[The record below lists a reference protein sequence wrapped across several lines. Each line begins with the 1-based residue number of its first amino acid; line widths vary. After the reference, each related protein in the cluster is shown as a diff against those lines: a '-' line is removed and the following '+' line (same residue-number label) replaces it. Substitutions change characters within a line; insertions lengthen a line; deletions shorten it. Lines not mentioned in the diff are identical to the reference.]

1 MKNIKY
7 FVLPLIILNLF
18 GCNDNTISSST
29 QDIVNQEGITP
40 YHQEVSESGKAILLN
55 RKEVPQIILSSL
67 LRTDLF
73 INADFKNASEME
85 DYFAIAKETNMNTI
99 ELSIMWSQIEKSYD
113 NYDYTDLKCY
123 LDFAKKY
130 DLKIN
135 LEWYG
140 SFVDGETH
148 MSNVPNYINDSS
160 TYPIIKDMFD
170 FANFGRCKILDWSNE
185 NLLNREQKA
194 IYNMMNYI
202 YSWNLENDNYDPIIM
217 VQIGQGVDRFQRW
230 RVDAYD
236 IQDMTSER
244 AWNLAKKYL
253 NEVGKGVKYS
263 KYKAITRSEFCE
275 QNAVV
280 NYVRDIKDLE
290 YIDVVS
296 PTYLHEIASTKNGIK
311 SFNDEYSEMFLMNSE
326 NWASDI
332 NHKQTLA
339 TFAMGASGYVSY
351 QLSCP
356 LYFPESPNGA
366 LYKRYN
372 ESGTTLEEKFVENN
386 TRATDTKNINKALL
400 DAYIGVANAPRNRF
414 ASFGLNNLLNSKE
427 ESEQKIYLNNGLMF
441 KYSNPNDALGFAIS
455 DGNYVYAFS
464 SKDALLEI
472 GNCTITM
479 AQSGS
484 FNKSGEWDI
493 SSSVT
498 LENNS
503 ILNLNAGKVYRIR
516 IASINDLPS
525 ATSLKDLGYLTPLDS
540 IRG

>member
-73 INADFKNASEME
+73 INADFKNASKME

-202 YSWNLENDNYDPIIM
+202 YSWNLENDNYDPVIM

-441 KYSNPNDALGFAIS
+441 KYSNPNNALGFAIS
-455 DGNYVYAFS
+455 DGNYVYAYS

>member
-73 INADFKNASEME
+73 INADFKNATEME

-202 YSWNLENDNYDPIIM
+202 YSWNLENDNYDPVIM

-503 ILNLNAGKVYRIR
+503 ILNLNAEKVYRIR

>member
-73 INADFKNASEME
+73 INADFKNASKME

-202 YSWNLENDNYDPIIM
+202 YSWNLENDNYDPVIM

-455 DGNYVYAFS
+455 DGNYVYAYS

>member
-7 FVLPLIILNLF
+7 LVLPLIILNLF

-202 YSWNLENDNYDPIIM
+202 YSWNLENDNYDPVIM

-339 TFAMGASGYVSY
+339 TFAIGASGYVSY

-455 DGNYVYAFS
+455 DGNYVYAYS

>member
-18 GCNDNTISSST
+18 GCNDNIISSST

-202 YSWNLENDNYDPIIM
+202 YSWNLENDNYDPVIM

-455 DGNYVYAFS
+455 DGNYVYAYS

>member
-18 GCNDNTISSST
+18 GCNDNIISSST

-202 YSWNLENDNYDPIIM
+202 YSWNLENDNYDPVIM

-372 ESGTTLEEKFVENN
+372 EFGTTLEEKFVENN

-455 DGNYVYAFS
+455 DGNYVYAYS

>member
-1 MKNIKY
+1 
-7 FVLPLIILNLF
+7 
-18 GCNDNTISSST
+18 
-29 QDIVNQEGITP
+29 
-40 YHQEVSESGKAILLN
+40 
-55 RKEVPQIILSSL
+55 
-67 LRTDLF
+67 
-73 INADFKNASEME
+73 
-85 DYFAIAKETNMNTI
+85 
-99 ELSIMWSQIEKSYD
+99 
-113 NYDYTDLKCY
+113 
-123 LDFAKKY
+123 
-130 DLKIN
+130 
-135 LEWYG
+135 
-140 SFVDGETH
+140 

-202 YSWNLENDNYDPIIM
+202 YSWNLENDNYDPVIM

>member
-29 QDIVNQEGITP
+29 QDIFNQEGITP

-202 YSWNLENDNYDPIIM
+202 YSWNLENDNYDPVIM

-441 KYSNPNDALGFAIS
+441 KYSNPNSALGFAIS
-455 DGNYVYAFS
+455 DGNYVYAYS

>member
-29 QDIVNQEGITP
+29 QDIFNQEGITP

-202 YSWNLENDNYDPIIM
+202 YSWNLENDNYDPVIM

-311 SFNDEYSEMFLMNSE
+311 SFNDEYSQMFLMNSE

-441 KYSNPNDALGFAIS
+441 KYSNPNNALGFAIS
-455 DGNYVYAFS
+455 DGNYVYAYS

>member
-160 TYPIIKDMFD
+160 IYPIIKDMFD

-202 YSWNLENDNYDPIIM
+202 YSWNLENDNYDPVIM

-455 DGNYVYAFS
+455 DGNYVYAYS

>member
-7 FVLPLIILNLF
+7 LVLPLIILNLF
-18 GCNDNTISSST
+18 GCNDNIISSST

-202 YSWNLENDNYDPIIM
+202 YSWNLENDNYDPVIM

-455 DGNYVYAFS
+455 DGNYVYAYS

>member
-18 GCNDNTISSST
+18 GCNDNIISSST

-202 YSWNLENDNYDPIIM
+202 YSWNLENDNYDPVIM

>member
-29 QDIVNQEGITP
+29 QDIFNQEGITP

-202 YSWNLENDNYDPIIM
+202 YSWNLENDNYDPVIM

-244 AWNLAKKYL
+244 AWNLVKKYL

-441 KYSNPNDALGFAIS
+441 KYSNPNNALGFAIS
-455 DGNYVYAFS
+455 DGNYVYAYS

>member
-29 QDIVNQEGITP
+29 QDIFNQEGITP

-202 YSWNLENDNYDPIIM
+202 YSWNLENDNYDPVIM

-441 KYSNPNDALGFAIS
+441 KYSNPNNALGFAIS
-455 DGNYVYAFS
+455 DGNYVYAYS

>member
-18 GCNDNTISSST
+18 GCNDNIISSST

-85 DYFAIAKETNMNTI
+85 DYFAIAKKTNMNTI

-202 YSWNLENDNYDPIIM
+202 YSWNLENDNYDPVIM

>member
-7 FVLPLIILNLF
+7 LVLPLIILNLF
-18 GCNDNTISSST
+18 GCNDNIISSST

-202 YSWNLENDNYDPIIM
+202 YSWNLENDNYDPVIM

-455 DGNYVYAFS
+455 DGNYVYAYS

-503 ILNLNAGKVYRIR
+503 ILNLNARKVYRIR

>member
-29 QDIVNQEGITP
+29 QDIFNQEGITP

-202 YSWNLENDNYDPIIM
+202 YSWNLENDNYDPVIM

-427 ESEQKIYLNNGLMF
+427 EREQKIYLNNGLMF
-441 KYSNPNDALGFAIS
+441 KYSNPNNALGFAIS
-455 DGNYVYAFS
+455 DGNYVYAYS

>member
-202 YSWNLENDNYDPIIM
+202 YSWNLENDNYDPVIM

-455 DGNYVYAFS
+455 DGNYVYAYS

>member
-202 YSWNLENDNYDPIIM
+202 YSWNLENDNYDPVIM